1 MVVASAVWSVAL
13 SGDLLVAT
21 LAGWSG
27 AQRAVDL
34 AELLAVYS
42 VACSAA
48 SSAVLWDESW
58 AASWVG

>member
-1 MVVASAVWSVAL
+1 MAAWLVAL
-13 SGDLLVAT
+13 LDGLLVVT

-27 AQRAVDL
+27 ARRAVDL
-34 AELLAVYS
+34 AVLLVVYS
-42 VACSAA
+42 VACWAA